1 MHAGPITSRTDDSRH
16 MRAMPV
22 CVFKPSA
29 REVTPMRQPRR
40 QIRMVT
46 VNAGIGNGHQRAE
59 SGPAS
64 GIGIAEARYRQR
76 RLPLAGIVFGRFVEG
91 RIRSGSGRR
100 CAVSPRF
107 GGIGPGGWRR
117 FSVFIFFISESVG
130 AVDKDN
136 RPGRRQT
143 TTTATATGAKKQR
156 KQQHHREQRG

>member
-1 MHAGPITSRTDDSRH
+1 
-16 MRAMPV
+16 
-22 CVFKPSA
+22 
-29 REVTPMRQPRR
+29 MRQPRR

-91 RIRSGSGRR
+91 RIRNGSGRWR
-100 CAVSPRF
+100 AAYSLF
-107 GGIGPGGWRR
+107 GRIGPRSWRR
-117 FSVFIFFISESVG
+117 SSVFIVFIVFIVFLLFIGESVG

-143 TTTATATGAKKQR
+143 ATTTTGAGAKKQR
-156 KQQHHREQRG
+156 KQQDHQKQRE